1 MRALALSLRGTEA
14 KDVTFLTAPVA
25 GTETVAGLGSIVRL
39 DELKSKELFT
49 AMKQDTM
56 QRYIK
61 KYPDD
66 VLKSDKEI
74 S

>member
-1 MRALALSLRGTEA
+1 MRGLALSLRGTKAE
-14 KDVTFLTAPVA
+14 DVTFLSAPVA
-25 GTETVAGLGSIVRL
+25 GTESVPGLGSVVRL
-39 DELKSKELFT
+39 DEVKSKELFT
-49 AMKQDTM
+49 AMKRDTM

-61 KYPDD
+61 KYPDE

>member
-1 MRALALSLRGTEA
+1 M
-14 KDVTFLTAPVA
+14 TFLTAPVA

-39 DELKSKELFT
+39 DEVKSKELFT
-49 AMKQDTM
+49 AMKRDTM
-56 QRYIK
+56 ERYIK
-61 KYPDD
+61 KYPDE

>member
-1 MRALALSLRGTEA
+1 
-14 KDVTFLTAPVA
+14 
-25 GTETVAGLGSIVRL
+25 VRL
-39 DELKSKELFT
+39 DEVKSKELFL
-49 AMKQDTM
+49 AMKRDTM

-61 KYPDD
+61 KYPDE